1 MKFRDWRLRLQTG
14 FMKFI
19 RWFRDNF
26 IILAIIILFLWFI
39 AIWMAFSKGFLTN
52 VIFESYAMYGTALGT
67 ALLALATFIMARNNS
82 RLTELTR
89 LSLEKPLIGEILVDA
104 IEPVE
109 RRMELDA
116 EAMEAEGICLYDI
129 PLPDVRGD
137 LLPRTLYDIK
147 TLFLGD
153 IFAHYPH
160 YRELARRYPEFENYL
175 DDFAKNVGKV
185 QDLIEQ
191 TLREIEICLIAH
203 SFGTAISGFP
213 HDSKIPLKYLPLW
226 ELLAASGRT
235 VPRPDYDRYHLWSSE
250 VDSFWQKYK
259 EEIMVAIDSTKAP
272 TLIVDANRILKECE
286 DTLVRKAERLNAV
299 KEELKVKYLFTEE
312 ELKLLRE
319 RRGNRVY

>member
-1 MKFRDWRLRLQTG
+1 MQ
-14 FMKFI
+14 FI

-39 AIWMAFSKGFLTN
+39 AIWMAFSKGLLTN

-67 ALLALATFIMARNNS
+67 ALLALATLIMARNNS

-89 LSLEKPLIGEILVDA
+89 LSLEKPLIGEIIVDA

-109 RRMELDA
+109 RRMESDA

-129 PLPDVRGD
+129 PLPDVRAD

-160 YRELARRYPEFENYL
+160 YKELARRYPEFGNYL
-175 DDFAKNVGKV
+175 DDFARNVGKA

-191 TLREIEICLIAH
+191 TLREIEICLRAH
-203 SFGTAISGFP
+203 SFGRAISGFP
-213 HDSKIPLKYLPLW
+213 NDSKIPLKYLPVW

-235 VPRPDYDRYHLWSSE
+235 VPRLGYDRYHLWSSE

-259 EEIMVAIDSTKAP
+259 EEVMAAIDSTKAP

-286 DTLVRKAERLNAV
+286 DTLVRKAKRLNAV

-312 ELKLLRE
+312 ELQLLRE
-319 RRGNRVY
+319 RRAHGIYWY